1 MLTGKALVESL
12 VDDLNVLGMPNM
24 AATLEGM
31 YSSPGFLEMDHLTL
45 IAELIGAEYR
55 DKISKRVNNR
65 LRFAKLSGCP
75 AELEKC
81 IDSTQREYLP
91 QGIPQ
96 LLASLDFI
104 PKGFNVCILGASDA
118 GKTYLAKAIGIKA
131 CNDYR
136 VGYFHCED
144 LLEQYVSL
152 KKADYAKFERKF
164 KSLMKLDLIIID
176 DFLLHTLTDESETK
190 MLFSILETRTQDQKS
205 TIICSQRNP
214 ESWAAMIMNDEISAN
229 AIVKR
234 VTKHY
239 TIMINTK

>member
-1 MLTGKALVESL
+1 M
-12 VDDLNVLGMPNM
+12 
-24 AATLEGM
+24 
-31 YSSPGFLEMDHLTL
+31 
-45 IAELIGAEYR
+45 
-55 DKISKRVNNR
+55 
-65 LRFAKLSGCP
+65 
-75 AELEKC
+75 
-81 IDSTQREYLP
+81 
-91 QGIPQ
+91 
-96 LLASLDFI
+96 
-104 PKGFNVCILGASDA
+104 IL
-118 GKTYLAKAIGIKA
+118 Y
-131 CNDYR
+131 NDYR

-176 DFLLHTLTDESETK
+176 DFLFHTLTDESETK

>member
-1 MLTGKALVESL
+1 MIICWGARLQHCPFWTCKV
-12 VDDLNVLGMPNM
+12 VHFCV
-24 AATLEGM
+24 ATFSKRGLQK
-31 YSSPGFLEMDHLTL
+31 T
-45 IAELIGAEYR
+45 AELIGAEYR

-65 LRFAKLSGCP
+65 LRYAKLIGCP

-144 LLEQYVSL
+144 LLEQYVSM

>member
-1 MLTGKALVESL
+1 MKDIRMFTLDKYNSDNYREAAFGVY
-12 VDDLNVLGMPNM
+12 LNKEADNYCFCFV
-24 AATLEGM
+24 ADE
-31 YSSPGFLEMDHLTL
+31 
-45 IAELIGAEYR
+45 
-55 DKISKRVNNR
+55 
-65 LRFAKLSGCP
+65 
-75 AELEKC
+75 
-81 IDSTQREYLP
+81 IDQYPL
-91 QGIPQ
+91 
-96 LLASLDFI
+96 
-104 PKGFNVCILGASDA
+104 
-118 GKTYLAKAIGIKA
+118 
-131 CNDYR
+131 
-136 VGYFHCED
+136 ED

>member
-65 LRFAKLSGCP
+65 LRYAKLIGCP

-118 GKTYLAKAIGIKA
+118 GKTYLHSCSEK
-131 CNDYR
+131 Y
-136 VGYFHCED
+136 E
-144 LLEQYVSL
+144 YV
-152 KKADYAKFERKF
+152 
-164 KSLMKLDLIIID
+164 KSLMPKDCTVNDINICEHPFHYRNKVHSGFKRL
-176 DFLLHTLTDESETK
+176 
-190 MLFSILETRTQDQKS
+190 RNGR
-205 TIICSQRNP
+205 IICGP
-214 ESWAAMIMNDEISAN
+214 YESGSHRIVEVDSCLIENETASAIIRDC
-229 AIVKR
+229 ADLAVKIG
-234 VTKHY
+234 VPIYNET
-239 TIMINTK
+239 TCTGEV